1 MKTQSKPYSKNAL
14 IAITSIVYF
23 VSYFTRKDFAAA
35 IVAMLNAEVIDKATV
50 GLVEMGMFIAYG
62 VGQLI
67 SGYLGDKIKPKYL
80 LLAGLFTTACCNLAM
95 PLLTNATLM
104 IPVWTLNGLAQSMLW
119 PPIVR
124 MLAQYLDR
132 QKYVTASLFVTGS
145 ANGAT
150 IVLYIYTSICIKYY
164 DWQTVFY
171 TATALAFLAI
181 CLFVLSLF
189 FILPKDES
197 AKTPVTAKIEY
208 GSREFSTVHL
218 FNKAGIFY
226 VFGIVCMMGIL
237 RDGIESWLP
246 TIYADAFNRTP
257 EEATLLSVL
266 LPVFAVLSLILAKRA
281 YKTKLFSNEIRGAG
295 ILFASCALICIPLRI
310 FVSSDVRAL
319 QIIMLVLSALVCA
332 CMHACNFFIISCLP
346 GRFAPYG
353 KSATTSGYCNSFV
366 YVGAAI
372 ASYGFPLFAKFGGW
386 GTTVFAWIAVC
397 LLGVLFAALAIKK
410 YTAFIKDDIEEEKT
424 EEKTEEETAS
434 A

>member
-1 MKTQSKPYSKNAL
+1 MKSSTKPYSKNAI
-14 IAITSIVYF
+14 IAVCAIVYF
-23 VSYFTRKDFAAA
+23 VSYFSRKDFAAS
-35 IVAMLNAEVIDKATV
+35 IVGMINAGVIDKATV

-62 VGQLI
+62 AGQLI

-80 LLAGLFTTACCNLAM
+80 LLAGLFTTAACNIAM
-95 PLLTNATLM
+95 PFITNATFM

-132 QKYVTASLFVTGS
+132 QKYVTASLIVTGA

-150 IVLYIYTSICIKYY
+150 IILYVYTSICIKYY
-164 DWQTVFY
+164 NWQTVFY
-171 TATALAFLAI
+171 TASALVLVAI
-181 CLFVLSLF
+181 TLFVLSLF
-189 FILPKDES
+189 FILPKEDS
-197 AKTPVTAKIEY
+197 AKTPVTVKSEY
-208 GSREFSTVHL
+208 GSKEYSTGYL
-218 FNKAGIFY
+218 FKKAGIFY

-266 LPVFAVLSLILAKRA
+266 LPIFAVVSLIVAKRA
-281 YKTKLFSNEIRGAG
+281 YKSKLFSNEIRGAG

-310 FVSSDVRAL
+310 FVESDVRAL
-319 QIIMLVLSALVCA
+319 QIVMLVLSALVCG

-372 ASYGFPLFAKFGGW
+372 ASYGFPLFAEFGGW
-386 GTTVFAWIAVC
+386 GTTVFAWLAVC
-397 LLGVLFAALAIKK
+397 LLGVLFAFLAIRN
-410 YTAFIKDDIEEEKT
+410 YSAFIKEND
-424 EEKTEEETAS
+424 
-434 A
+434 